1 MKKKKIR
8 VALVVAQF
16 HKEIAAV
23 MTRAAVDELEKRGGI
38 LADIIP
44 VLGCFEMPLAV
55 KRLMAKKSVDALV
68 VLGPI
73 EKGETLHGEVMGHVV
88 LNALMTLQLA
98 TMKPIGFGI
107 IGPGATIKQA
117 QARMKGAAQ
126 GAVRAALSQ
135 THLMV

>member
-1 MKKKKIR
+1 MRKKKIR

-16 HKEIAAV
+16 HKEIADG
-23 MTRAAVDELEKRGGI
+23 MTHYASDEVEKCGGTLSEI
-38 LADIIP
+38 VKIP
-44 VLGCFEMPLAV
+44 GCFEMPLAV

-88 LNALMTLQLA
+88 LNALMALQLA
-98 TMKPIGFGI
+98 SMKPIGFGI
-107 IGPGATIKQA
+107 IGPGATVKQA
-117 QARMKGAAQ
+117 QARMKDAAQ

-135 THLMV
+135 TLAI